1 MLCGMLSKRLRDARE
16 RAGMTQAEL
25 AKAAKVKV
33 TLISDI
39 ERGKTSVPA
48 YDKLV
53 RLACAL
59 GLRPHELFPIKNCD
73 CGCASQA
80 S

>member
-1 MLCGMLSKRLRDARE
+1 MLGGMLSKRLRDARE

-25 AKAAKVKV
+25 AAKAKVRV

-59 GLRPHELFPIKNCD
+59 GVRPQELFPVACA
-73 CGCASQA
+73 CGCQKAS
-80 S
+80 